1 MANAFMTKKK
11 SAIKSG
17 AKSFTHK
24 GADGKTHTYIR
35 SKTKTGMV
43 IFKKK

>member
-1 MANAFMTKKK
+1 MANSFMTKKNK
-11 SAIKSG
+11 AVKSG

-24 GADGKTHTYIR
+24 GADGKTHTYVR
-35 SKTKTGMV
+35 GKTKTGMV